1 MYIINAGSGFSLLW
15 YSVKSFLDPKTTQKI
30 YVLGNKYQSK
40 LLEIIDASEL
50 LEFLGGTC
58 TDKGGCKLSD
68 KGPWNDPEIMRMNP
82 FCASFAITNM
92 GSAMLAMELGW
103 MGPNYSISTTC
114 ATSNFCILNA
124 ANHIIRGEAD
134 MMLCGGSDATI
145 IPIVLGGFVACIALS
160 QRNTDPSRDSWP
172 WDSVMLGTMISVS
185 LFAKHSLLQ
194 DFRDRLLQSE
204 VTVIL
209 SSEHK
214 LHVLLL
220 GNSCDVS
227 GCLQTLFSVSF

>member
-15 YSVKSFLDPKTTQKI
+15 YSVKSFLDRKTTQKI
-30 YVLGNKYQSK
+30 HVLGNKYQSK
-40 LLEIIDASEL
+40 LLEIIDARVS
-50 LEFLGGTC
+50 FR
-58 TDKGGCKLSD
+58 K
-68 KGPWNDPEIMRMNP
+68 MNP
-82 FCASFAITNM
+82 FCVPFAITNM
-92 GSAMLAMELGW
+92 GSAMLAIELGW

-134 MMLCGGSDATI
+134 MMLCSGSDAAI
-145 IPIVLGGFVACIALS
+145 IPIVLGGFVACRALS
-160 QRNTDPSRDSWP
+160 QRNTDPARDSWP
-172 WDSVMLGTMISVS
+172 WDSVMLGTMVSVS

-194 DFRDRLLQSE
+194 DLRDRLLQSE

-220 GNSCDVS
+220 ENSCDLS
-227 GCLQTLFSVSF
+227 G